1 MEQQTVARYI
11 KGTLENR
18 VVLICRIS
26 GFFTICYFSKLFHIL
41 IVLKMKTW
49 RKFYIFQK
57 YIIILHYHCLSK
69 KKTVAD
75 LQNESEIFS
84 AEILNNIKNSIKN
97 TLQEHVTQ
105 NFII

>member
-26 GFFTICYFSKLFHIL
+26 GFFTMCYFSKLFHIL

-57 YIIILHYHCLSK
+57 YIIILHHICLSQK
-69 KKTVAD
+69 
-75 LQNESEIFS
+75 
-84 AEILNNIKNSIKN
+84 KNS
-97 TLQEHVTQ
+97 TLPSK
-105 NFII
+105 